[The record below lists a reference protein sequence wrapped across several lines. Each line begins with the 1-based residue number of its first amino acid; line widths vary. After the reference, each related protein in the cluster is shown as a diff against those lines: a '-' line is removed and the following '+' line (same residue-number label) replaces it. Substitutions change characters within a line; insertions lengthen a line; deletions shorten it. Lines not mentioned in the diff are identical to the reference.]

1 MQPTSK
7 SATVPL
13 RRTRERMWSNG
24 YSPISLLS
32 AIYLESYLASVEVAT
47 NSCLG
52 STREYLCEGKD
63 PTAVGTVYSSDLLV
77 QEYSCHSG
85 EHARGCCPMN
95 IPPYHHFPVYSENR
109 IWPQWRWLQTPSW
122 A

>member
-47 NSCLG
+47 NSFLG
-52 STREYLCEGKD
+52 LTREYLCEGKD
-63 PTAVGTVYSSDLLV
+63 PTAVGTVYSSDFLV
-77 QEYSCHSG
+77 QEYSYLSG
-85 EHARGCCPMN
+85 EDTTECGPMN
-95 IPPYHHFPVYSENR
+95 ILRYHHFPVYTKNR
-109 IWPQWRWLQTPSW
+109 IWPRWRWLLTRIYG
-122 A
+122 